1 MRILVI
7 GFGLLALLSG
17 CVSVHVHFPKA
28 EPAKQESPD
37 APDSPPPAAKPAS
50 PS

>member
-1 MRILVI
+1 MRKLVI

-17 CVSVHVHFPKA
+17 CVSVHVHFPQA
-28 EPAKQESPD
+28 EPEKTES
-37 APDSPPPAAKPAS
+37 APPAAPS